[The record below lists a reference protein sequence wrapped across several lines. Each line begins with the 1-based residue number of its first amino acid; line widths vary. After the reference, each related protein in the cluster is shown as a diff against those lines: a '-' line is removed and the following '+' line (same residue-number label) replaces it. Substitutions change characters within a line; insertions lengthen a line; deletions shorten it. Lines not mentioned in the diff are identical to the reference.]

1 MMLIIFSIFFIMF
14 CYLLFIYLSQ
24 KRMIK
29 NIVLLLKN
37 FSTYQDINFPINEN
51 FDSQIAMLLKAL
63 QKNQLSIIESSVKDK
78 DMLQSLISD
87 LAHQLKTPLTNLK
100 MYQRILD
107 DPSLTLEENELFKN
121 KLKVQ
126 VSKIEWIVHSLVNCM
141 KLEENTI
148 SFTTKSLPIKKTLIE
163 SIDSVQFSADLKN
176 IQITCQKSTNW
187 DINVIHNYDW
197 TREVFINVLENAM
210 KYSDINSEIS
220 INISKTELY
229 VIISISDHGIGIKE
243 QNLSKIFQRFYRCPE
258 VYHLN
263 GNGIGLYLS
272 RLILE
277 KENGYI
283 TVESIYEKGSTFN
296 IWLPTFFN

>member
-1 MMLIIFSIFFIMF
+1 
-14 CYLLFIYLSQ
+14 
-24 KRMIK
+24 MIK

-163 SIDSVQFSADLKN
+163 SIDSVQFSADFK
-176 IQITCQKSTNW
+176 KYTN
-187 DINVIHNYDW
+187 H
-197 TREVFINVLENAM
+197 M
-210 KYSDINSEIS
+210 
-220 INISKTELY
+220 
-229 VIISISDHGIGIKE
+229 
-243 QNLSKIFQRFYRCPE
+243 SKIY
-258 VYHLN
+258 
-263 GNGIGLYLS
+263 
-272 RLILE
+272 
-277 KENGYI
+277 
-283 TVESIYEKGSTFN
+283 
-296 IWLPTFFN
+296 